1 MRLFIAV
8 FPPPEALSHLGVAM
22 STLDVKLSDPG
33 RWHLT
38 LAFLGEVPDPAPA
51 TAALAE
57 AELNPVGAL
66 EVRGGG
72 RFGTVLWAG
81 VEGDLAALTRLT
93 RSIRRSLRAKRVPPD
108 DKKFRPHLTLAR
120 RATAGQMTEALTV
133 LRGYAGPSWHAREA
147 VLVRSELGANPSY
160 HPLSKVEIPR

>member
-1 MRLFIAV
+1 MRLFVAI
-8 FPPPEALSHLGVAM
+8 FPPPEALSHLKTAM
-22 STLDVKLSDPG
+22 STLDVKFSDAG

-38 LAFLGEVPDPAPA
+38 LAFLGEVPDAAPA
-51 TAALAE
+51 IAALTE

-66 EVRGGG
+66 EIKGGG

-81 VEGDLAALTRLT
+81 LEGDLAALTRLT

-120 RATAGQMTEALTV
+120 RTRPEQLAAALTV
-133 LRGYAGPSWHAREA
+133 LRGYEGPSWHVREV
-147 VLVRSELGANPSY
+147 VLVRSELGAHPSY

>member
-1 MRLFIAV
+1 MRLFIAI
-8 FPPPEALSHLGVAM
+8 FPPPEALSHLTTAM
-22 STLDVKLSDPG
+22 STLDIKLSDPG

-38 LAFLGEVPDPAPA
+38 LAFLGEVPEAAPA
-51 TAALAE
+51 VAALTG

-66 EVRGGG
+66 EVKSGG

-81 VEGDLAALTRLT
+81 IEGDLAGLTRLT

-120 RATAGQMTEALTV
+120 RTEPEQMARALTL
-133 LRGYAGPSWHAREA
+133 LRDYVGPSWQAHEV
-147 VLVRSELGANPSY
+147 VLVRSELGARPSY
-160 HPLSKVEIPR
+160 HRLSKVEIPR